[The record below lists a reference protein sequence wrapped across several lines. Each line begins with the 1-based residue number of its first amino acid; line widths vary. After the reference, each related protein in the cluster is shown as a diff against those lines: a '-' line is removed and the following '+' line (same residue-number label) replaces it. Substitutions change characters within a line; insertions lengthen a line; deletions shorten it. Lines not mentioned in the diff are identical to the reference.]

1 MKKIMS
7 TIVAA
12 LVAVSFAGIV
22 FAEDVPNSD
31 HQLTAPAEVRRAE
44 AMPMEHHRHYRHHRH
59 HRHHRTMMENA
70 APAVPMATPVP
81 APPVAQ

>member
-44 AMPMEHHRHYRHHRH
+44 ARRDEVKPTEHHMKQKKHHRQKKQNH
-59 HRHHRTMMENA
+59 KIRNQEHR
-70 APAVPMATPVP
+70 
-81 APPVAQ
+81 Q